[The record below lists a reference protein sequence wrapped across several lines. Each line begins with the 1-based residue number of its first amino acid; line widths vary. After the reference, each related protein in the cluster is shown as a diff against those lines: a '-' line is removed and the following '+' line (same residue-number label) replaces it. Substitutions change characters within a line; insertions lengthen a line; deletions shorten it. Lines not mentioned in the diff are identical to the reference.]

1 MVIGSH
7 LLSQVGQSYLTF
19 GISNMTVVRGLNGF
33 WPSAFPDASLEVKEC
48 ASEWEQEVCELG
60 LGAWALALC
69 PGWDRST
76 AWASGSD
83 AAKFPCLSGSSSKQ
97 PEDMHQGR
105 ESTADSAKRVK
116 QRVLAKGK
124 KKGKETKKPMWEIVQ
139 LRLSGNVIL
148 LHPSLLSVLHCCPV
162 SLPLSHRCLQ
172 ARGDL
177 VQTCPSEGCRTAE
190 DWQFCQH

>member
-69 PGWDRST
+69 PG
-76 AWASGSD
+76 
-83 AAKFPCLSGSSSKQ
+83 
-97 PEDMHQGR
+97 
-105 ESTADSAKRVK
+105 
-116 QRVLAKGK
+116 
-124 KKGKETKKPMWEIVQ
+124 
-139 LRLSGNVIL
+139 
-148 LHPSLLSVLHCCPV
+148 
-162 SLPLSHRCLQ
+162 
-172 ARGDL
+172 
-177 VQTCPSEGCRTAE
+177 
-190 DWQFCQH
+190 